1 MTYSEQIEQIK
12 QALQEADAVVV
23 GAGSGLSTSAG
34 LTYSG
39 PRFQEHFGDF
49 IQKYKIQ
56 DMYSGGFYP
65 FDTLEE
71 HWAWWGRHILIN
83 KIKPFILTNTIRF
96 QAAFFFTGKN
106 PDTAGQIPVDLHK
119 SNCNQTVKPGISNLL
134 NRILITF

>member
-1 MTYSEQIEQIK
+1 MFSRILTQKSIMTYSEQIEQIK

-71 HWAWWGRHILIN
+71 HCDQ
-83 KIKPFILTNTIRF
+83 PIRESA
-96 QAAFFFTGKN
+96 QAR
-106 PDTAGQIPVDLHK
+106 L
-119 SNCNQTVKPGISNLL
+119 
-134 NRILITF
+134 

>member
-49 IQKYKIQ
+49 IQK
-56 DMYSGGFYP
+56 
-65 FDTLEE
+65 
-71 HWAWWGRHILIN
+71 
-83 KIKPFILTNTIRF
+83 
-96 QAAFFFTGKN
+96 
-106 PDTAGQIPVDLHK
+106 
-119 SNCNQTVKPGISNLL
+119 
-134 NRILITF
+134 